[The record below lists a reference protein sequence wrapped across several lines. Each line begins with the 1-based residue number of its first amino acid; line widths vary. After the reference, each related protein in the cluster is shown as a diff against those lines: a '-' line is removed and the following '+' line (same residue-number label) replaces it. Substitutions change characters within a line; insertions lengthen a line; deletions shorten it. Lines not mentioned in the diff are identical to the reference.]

1 MTNSVK
7 FVMSLGP
14 GQVHS
19 TSASL
24 SFGTGS
30 GAWFE
35 YLPSG
40 RQVIFFTAVPTLFP
54 QSPG

>member
-1 MTNSVK
+1 
-7 FVMSLGP
+7 MSHGP

-24 SFGTGS
+24 LFGRGS

-35 YLPSG
+35 YLASG
-40 RQVIFFTAVPTLFP
+40 RQVMLFTAVPTLFP
-54 QSPG
+54 QSQG